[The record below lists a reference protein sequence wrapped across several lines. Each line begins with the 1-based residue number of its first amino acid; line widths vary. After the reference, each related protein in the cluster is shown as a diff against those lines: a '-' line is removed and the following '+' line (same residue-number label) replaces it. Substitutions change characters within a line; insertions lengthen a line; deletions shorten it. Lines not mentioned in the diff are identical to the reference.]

1 MIATS
6 TSSHFPTI
14 HLHLRSAFCY
24 LDGASYNQ
32 SSFIKRNQLTS
43 TGTASTWSRTPD
55 DASQATNLEPDRHH
69 WRLQYPST
77 KTATQWKTLEEQW
90 LVEAWEKKKPLSR
103 YIPSFRNK
111 AILKIELGMGAGQNC
126 RNSKL
131 VNTFQT
137 SSILVNKNPTPPRP
151 TAKEQDLNPFSTA
164 LGWTWHLLEDRG
176 EVEHQEQ
183 VNGNT
188 VFLLFYTA

>member
-1 MIATS
+1 MEQNSWWCFTS
-6 TSSHFPTI
+6 HSLGARQASLKITI
-14 HLHLRSAFCY
+14 PFHQNSNSVENPWRTMTCRSM
-24 LDGASYNQ
+24 G
-32 SSFIKRNQLTS
+32 
-43 TGTASTWSRTPD
+43 
-55 DASQATNLEPDRHH
+55 
-69 WRLQYPST
+69 
-77 KTATQWKTLEEQW
+77 
-90 LVEAWEKKKPLSR
+90 KKKPLSR